1 MQINEFI
8 QAEKQLLDDFFFHY
22 MERRKR
28 GKEQTMFKPED
39 QWLELLEEF
48 LINRRSVLIEEDQ
61 AECQTAA

>member
-1 MQINEFI
+1 
-8 QAEKQLLDDFFFHY
+8 LDDFFFHY